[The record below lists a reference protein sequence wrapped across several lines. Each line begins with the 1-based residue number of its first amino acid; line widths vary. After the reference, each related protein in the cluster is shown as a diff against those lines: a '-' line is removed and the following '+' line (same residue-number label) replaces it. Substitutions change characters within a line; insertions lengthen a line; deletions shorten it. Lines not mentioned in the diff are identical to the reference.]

1 MAQTKKAS
9 KRTIEQIK
17 TIVALREQVYRAE
30 DELARV
36 ARALDRLADDMLE
49 EHMAAD
55 DIVDT
60 PEDLAD

>member
-1 MAQTKKAS
+1 MTQTKKAS

-55 DIVDT
+55 DTVDT
-60 PEDLAD
+60 PEDLTD